1 MKNIKLTT
9 LLTSILLF
17 GCNQVEN
24 KKTLTTEKSNIK
36 TIKQSPFKEDQIENE
51 KLDEEVIT
59 NIRNVIELFK
69 QKNIDKISNI
79 IGFPL
84 HRKYPIPKVNDKN
97 ELIQRFDDIFDKTL
111 IEKIANSKIEQW
123 NKVGWKGIML
133 DNGIV
138 WMDDNGE
145 KIESI
150 NYQSEAEK
158 KIRENIIAKEK
169 EDVHSSL
176 KTFLNPIFKIKTKT
190 SIIRIDET
198 SEGQYRFASWKIGE
212 IESSKPDLIIEK
224 GLLEFLGSGGNH
236 VIIFAYNDKYYK
248 IYRNLMG
255 EEGAPDITYDIEKD
269 EKIIFTE
276 DGTLYE

>member
-1 MKNIKLTT
+1 MRNIKITAILFT
-9 LLTSILLF
+9 ILLL
-17 GCNQVEN
+17 GCNKTEN
-24 KKTLTTEKSNIK
+24 KKTLTTKKSNNQTVIK
-36 TIKQSPFKEDQIENE
+36 ENSIENK
-51 KLDEEVIT
+51 KLDEGVIS

-69 QKNIDKISNI
+69 QKDVEKISNI
-79 IGFPL
+79 VSFPL
-84 HRKYPIPKVNDKN
+84 SREYPIPKIKDKD
-97 ELIQRFDDIFDKTL
+97 ELIKRFDEVFDKAL

-123 NKVGWKGIML
+123 NQVGWRGIML

-150 NYQSEAEK
+150 NHQSETEK

-169 EDVHSSL
+169 ESLHTSL
-176 KTFLNPIFKIKTKT
+176 KNFLNPIFKIKTNT

-224 GLLEFLGSGGNH
+224 GVLEFLGSGGNH
-236 VIIFAYNDKYYK
+236 VITFVYNNQSYK
-248 IYRNLMG
+248 IYRNIMG
-255 EEGAPDITYDIEKD
+255 EDDAPDITYDIEKD
-269 EKIIFTE
+269 EEIIFTE